1 MGGAV
6 AFVQNAI
13 PVKAFVLTD
22 IPSPYQVEL
31 FNEIAA
37 QKRLD
42 LSVAYVRHAD
52 PSRFWQPA
60 EAQFDSCSIEDAF
73 LQATQLAAKADV
85 AVFNYYNN
93 PFAERLIRSRAETGK
108 PWCFWGERPGL
119 RKPKFAGQ
127 LFRKWKLKM
136 LRRSH
141 APIWGVGQFALQQYK
156 HEFGRGRSYK
166 NVPYYSDLDRFA
178 KASAGRKSDSARR
191 VFLFCGSLS
200 LRKGV
205 DLVARAFVR
214 LAREIPNVDLRI
226 VGDGE
231 LRKQLERM
239 LQPLNERVEF
249 TGFTPWEQLPVV
261 YSGADVLC
269 VPSRYDGWGLVVP
282 EGLASGL
289 PVIASDRMGA
299 ALDLVKNGMNGWL
312 PQVGDDEAVFRAMR
326 EAATLSNEQLSKF
339 SIAARATIENHS
351 LQRGANR
358 FATYA
363 CEAVENWN

>member
-1 MGGAV
+1 M
-6 AFVQNAI
+6 
-13 PVKAFVLTD
+13 KAFVLTD

-37 QKRLD
+37 QKTLE
-42 LSVAYVRHAD
+42 LSVAYVRRAD
-52 PSRFWQPA
+52 PCRLWQPA
-60 EAQFDSCSIEDAF
+60 QAQFESCSIDDAF
-73 LQATQLAAKADV
+73 SRATQLAAHADV

-93 PFAERLIRSRAETGK
+93 HLAARLIRWWAETGK

-119 RKPKFAGQ
+119 RKPKFAGE

-141 APIWGVGQFALQQYK
+141 APIWGVGEFALQQYK
-156 HEFGRGRSYK
+156 HEFGNQRSYK

-178 KASAGRKSDSARR
+178 WASVGRKRDSSRR

-205 DLVARAFVR
+205 DVVARAFVR
-214 LAREIPNVDLRI
+214 LVREVPDVRLRI

-231 LRKQLERM
+231 LRDSLRRT
-239 LQPLNERVEF
+239 LAVVSERVEF
-249 TGFTPWEQLPVV
+249 TGFTPWDQLPLV
-261 YSGADVLC
+261 YADADVLC

-282 EGLASGL
+282 EGLAAGL

-299 ALDLVKNGMNGWL
+299 ALDLIRNGVNGWL
-312 PQVGDDEAVFRAMR
+312 AAAGDEEAVFAAMR
-326 EAATLSNEQLSKF
+326 EAATLSNEQLTQF
-339 SIAARATIENHS
+339 SVAAQATIENHS
-351 LQRGANR
+351 LQRGAKR
-358 FATYA
+358 FAAYA
-363 CEAVENWN
+363 CEAVESWN

>member
-1 MGGAV
+1 M
-6 AFVQNAI
+6 
-13 PVKAFVLTD
+13 KAFVLTD

-37 QKRLD
+37 QKKLD
-42 LSVAYVRHAD
+42 LSVAYVRRSD
-52 PSRFWQPA
+52 PARGWQPA
-60 EAQFDSCSIEDAF
+60 EAQFDSCSIDDSRDAL

-93 PFAERLIRSRAETGK
+93 PIAERLIWSRAETGK

-136 LRRSH
+136 LRRSR
-141 APIWGVGQFALQQYK
+141 APIWGVGEFALQQYK
-156 HEFGRGRSYK
+156 HEFGHQRSYK

-178 KASAGRKSDSARR
+178 RVSVGRDSSQR

-200 LRKGV
+200 LRKGI

-214 LAREIPNVDLRI
+214 LAREVPNVRLRI
-226 VGDGE
+226 AGNGE
-231 LRKQLERM
+231 LREQLERT
-239 LQPLNERVEF
+239 LRPVNERVEF
-249 TGFTPWEQLPVV
+249 TGFTAWDQLPVV

-282 EGLASGL
+282 EGLAAGL
-289 PVIASDRMGA
+289 AVIGSDRMGA
-299 ALDLVKNGMNGWL
+299 ALDLIRSGVNGWL
-312 PQVGDDEAVFRAMR
+312 TPAGDEESVFLAMR
-326 EAATLSNEQLSKF
+326 EAATLSNEQLSQF

-351 LQRGANR
+351 LQRGAKR
-358 FATYA
+358 FAAFA
-363 CEAVENWN
+363 CEAVESWN

>member
-1 MGGAV
+1 VGDAF
-6 AFVQNAI
+6 AFVSRASSM
-13 PVKAFVLTD
+13 KAFVLTD

-37 QKRLD
+37 QKTLD
-42 LSVAYVRHAD
+42 LSVAYVRRID
-52 PSRFWQPA
+52 PCRLWQPA
-60 EAQFDSCSIEDAF
+60 RAEFESCSIDEAF
-73 LQATQLAAKADV
+73 SRATQLAAQADV

-93 PFAERLIRSRAETGK
+93 HLAARLIRWWAATGK

-119 RKPKFAGQ
+119 RKPKIAGE

-141 APIWGVGQFALQQYK
+141 APIWGVGEFALQQYK
-156 HEFGRGRSYK
+156 HEFGNQRSYK

-178 KASAGRKSDSARR
+178 RASVGRDRGSRRR

-205 DLVARAFVR
+205 DVVARAFVR
-214 LAREIPNVDLRI
+214 LAGEVPGVRLRI

-231 LRKQLERM
+231 LRDSLRRM
-239 LQPLNERVEF
+239 LEPVSERVEF
-249 TGFTPWEQLPVV
+249 TGFTPWDRLPVV
-261 YSGADVLC
+261 YSDADVLC

-282 EGLASGL
+282 EGLAAGL

-299 ALDLVKNGMNGWL
+299 ALDLIRNGVNGWL
-312 PQVGDDEAVFRAMR
+312 TAAGDEEAVFAAMR
-326 EAATLSNEQLSKF
+326 EAAALSNEQLTQF
-339 SIAARATIENHS
+339 SVAAQATIENHS
-351 LQRGANR
+351 LQRGAKR
-358 FATYA
+358 FAAYA
-363 CEAVENWN
+363 CEAVDSWN

>member
-1 MGGAV
+1 M
-6 AFVQNAI
+6 
-13 PVKAFVLTD
+13 KAFVLTD

-37 QKRLD
+37 QKKLE
-42 LSVAYVRHAD
+42 LSVAYVRRTD
-52 PSRFWQPA
+52 PARLWQQPKH
-60 EAQFDSCSIEDAF
+60 AQFDSCSIDDAF
-73 LQATQLAAKADV
+73 VQATQLAADADV

-93 PFAERLIRSRAETGK
+93 SLAERLIRARAETGK

-119 RKPKFAGQ
+119 RQPKFAGR
-127 LFRKWKLKM
+127 LFRQWKLKM

-141 APIWGVGQFALQQYK
+141 APIWGVGEFALQQYK
-156 HEFGRGRSYK
+156 HEFGRDRSYK
-166 NVPYYSDLDRFA
+166 NVPYFSDLDRFA
-178 KASAGRKSDSARR
+178 RASVGRDGGSVRR

-200 LRKGV
+200 WRKGV

-214 LAREIPNVDLRI
+214 LAREVADVSLRI

-231 LRKQLERM
+231 LRESLRRTLRPVE
-239 LQPLNERVEF
+239 EHVEF
-249 TGFTPWEQLPVV
+249 TGFVPWEQLPVV
-261 YSGADVLC
+261 YADADVLC

-299 ALDLVKNGMNGWL
+299 ALDLIQSGVNGWL
-312 PQVGDDEAVFRAMR
+312 TQAGDEEAVFSAMR
-326 EAATLSNEQLSKF
+326 EAATLSHEQLSHF

-351 LQRGANR
+351 LQRGAQR
-358 FATYA
+358 FAAYA
-363 CEAVENWN
+363 SEAVETWN

>member
-1 MGGAV
+1 M
-6 AFVQNAI
+6 
-13 PVKAFVLTD
+13 KAFVLTD

-37 QKRLD
+37 QKTLD
-42 LSVAYVRHAD
+42 LSVAYVRRAD
-52 PSRFWQPA
+52 PLRLWQPA
-60 EAQFDSCSIEDAF
+60 EAQFESCSIDSNAAF
-73 LQATQLAAKADV
+73 LQAARLAAKADV

-93 PFAERLIRSRAETGK
+93 PLAERLIWSRAETGK

-119 RKPKFAGQ
+119 RKPKFAGR

-136 LRRSH
+136 LRRSL
-141 APIWGVGQFALQQYK
+141 APIWGIGEFALQEYR
-156 HEFGRGRSYK
+156 HEFGRDRSYK
-166 NVPYYSDLDRFA
+166 NVPYFSDLDRFA
-178 KASAGRKSDSARR
+178 CAGRKRDSSQR

-200 LRKGV
+200 SRKGI

-214 LAREIPNVDLRI
+214 LVREGCDVQLRI
-226 VGDGE
+226 VGDGD
-231 LRKQLERM
+231 LRDSLRRTLE
-239 LQPLNERVEF
+239 PVIDRVEF
-249 TGFTPWEQLPVV
+249 IGFTPWDQLPEV

-299 ALDLVKNGMNGWL
+299 ALDLIKSGVNGWL
-312 PQVGDDEAVFRAMR
+312 TQAGDGDDIFRAMR
-326 EAATLSNEQLSKF
+326 TAATLSNDELSQF

-351 LQRGANR
+351 LQGGAKR
-358 FATYA
+358 FAAYA
-363 CEAVENWN
+363 CEAVESWN